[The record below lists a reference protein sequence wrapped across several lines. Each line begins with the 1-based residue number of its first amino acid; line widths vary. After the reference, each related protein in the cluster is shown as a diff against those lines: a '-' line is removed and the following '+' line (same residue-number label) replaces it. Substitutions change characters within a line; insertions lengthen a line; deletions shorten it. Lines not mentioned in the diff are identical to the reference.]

1 MSAPAHK
8 RTYGFFFRFWATKM
22 EASNTLAK
30 SHLHEVI
37 FADRH
42 YINKLNQLLAFI
54 SHLDKAPRLPTQ
66 NFFMLIRPRGFG
78 LSLSNESIEALL
90 VRDELLMDH
99 LDQSVADTIVSKGIG
114 TYPVLHLSF
123 NDIEPNITG
132 FDSFRAMLAS
142 KLQSEFWQHH
152 VKVRIDQGR
161 RSDLRMLM
169 VELITELSERSG
181 KSVVILIDNYD
192 MPFYIV
198 RTFDDPKEREQALA
212 LYFEMLNAFRQAGNK
227 VKFGLLAG
235 HVKFPLSSD
244 MSLGLPHVID
254 LSFSDIAAALTGF
267 TIEEIKTCYEEDLAR
282 IAPQQGVTTSEYLTA
297 LEDCYGGF
305 VFSDRMNKVLNPLSV
320 TRALDNDGELYA
332 YSCDNDYSFL
342 QQCYNTQE
350 PDLDW
355 LIDKDGQDMLLL
367 EDISLT
373 PQGKEFG
380 SLLLQQGIVSV
391 NKVTFAEQE
400 HSLSWRYRFGF
411 PNVEMRRVFN
421 IITGKSR
428 PELRELPINTR
439 VYDAGEEEY
448 AIKEND

>member
-198 RTFDDPKEREQALA
+198 RTFDDPKEREQALMIPRSA
-212 LYFEMLNAFRQAGNK
+212 SRLWPCTLRCSTLFAKRAIRSNLVCWQAT
-227 VKFGLLAG
+227 
-235 HVKFPLSSD
+235 SSF
-244 MSLGLPHVID
+244 HCQ
-254 LSFSDIAAALTGF
+254 A
-267 TIEEIKTCYEEDLAR
+267 TC
-282 IAPQQGVTTSEYLTA
+282 P
-297 LEDCYGGF
+297 
-305 VFSDRMNKVLNPLSV
+305 
-320 TRALDNDGELYA
+320 
-332 YSCDNDYSFL
+332 
-342 QQCYNTQE
+342 
-350 PDLDW
+350 
-355 LIDKDGQDMLLL
+355 
-367 EDISLT
+367 
-373 PQGKEFG
+373 
-380 SLLLQQGIVSV
+380 
-391 NKVTFAEQE
+391 
-400 HSLSWRYRFGF
+400 
-411 PNVEMRRVFN
+411 
-421 IITGKSR
+421 
-428 PELRELPINTR
+428 
-439 VYDAGEEEY
+439 
-448 AIKEND
+448 

>member
-1 MSAPAHK
+1 
-8 RTYGFFFRFWATKM
+8 M
-22 EASNTLAK
+22 EASNSLAK

-66 NFFMLIRPRGFG
+66 NFFMLIRPKGFG
-78 LSLSNESIEALL
+78 VSLSNESIEALL

-123 NDIEPNITG
+123 GDAPVTVTG
-132 FDSFRAMLAS
+132 FDDFHKMLTS
-142 KLQSEFWQHH
+142 KLQSAFWQHH

-169 VELITELSERSG
+169 LELITELSERSG

-192 MPFYIV
+192 VPFFIV
-198 RTFDDPKEREQALA
+198 RTFDDPKERMQALA

-235 HVKFPLSSD
+235 HVKFPLSNE
-244 MSLGLPHVID
+244 MSQGLPHVID
-254 LSFSDIAAALTGF
+254 LSFSEIAAPLTGF
-267 TIEEIKTCYEEDLAR
+267 TIDEIKSCYEEDLAR
-282 IAPQQGVTTSEYLTA
+282 IAPQLGVTISEYLKA

-305 VFSDRMNKVLNPLSV
+305 IFSDRMQKVLCPLSV

-342 QQCYNTQE
+342 QQSYNEAE

-355 LIDKDGQDMLLL
+355 LIDKDGQDQLLL
-367 EDISLT
+367 EDVSIF

-380 SLLLQQGIVSV
+380 SLLLQQGIMTV
-391 NKVTFAEQE
+391 NKVTFAESE
-400 HSLSWRYRFGF
+400 HALSWRYRFGF
-411 PNVEMRRVFN
+411 PNVEMRRVFQ
-421 IITGKSR
+421 IVTGKSR

-448 AIKEND
+448 AITADD

>member
-1 MSAPAHK
+1 MD
-8 RTYGFFFRFWATKM
+8 
-22 EASNTLAK
+22 ASNSLAK

-54 SHLDKAPRLPTQ
+54 VHLDKAPRLPTQ

-78 LSLSNESIEALL
+78 LSLANESIEALL

-123 NDIEPNITG
+123 NDITGNITG
-132 FDSFRAMLAS
+132 FDGFRAMLAD
-142 KLQSEFWQHH
+142 KLQSQFWQHH

-169 VELITELSERSG
+169 LTLITELSERSG

-192 MPFYIV
+192 IPLYIV
-198 RTFDDPKEREQALA
+198 RSFEDPKEKAQAIA

-235 HVKFPLSSD
+235 HVKFSLSSE
-244 MSLGLPHVID
+244 MSQGLPHIID
-254 LSFSDIAAALTGF
+254 LSFSDIAAELTGF
-267 TIEEIKTCYEEDLAR
+267 TIEEIKNCYEEDIAR
-282 IAPQQGVTTSEYLTA
+282 IAPQQGVTASEYLSA

-305 VFSDRMNKVLNPLSV
+305 VFSDRMHKVLCPLSV

-332 YSCDNDYSFL
+332 YSCDNDYNFL
-342 QQCYNTQE
+342 QQCLRE
-350 PDLDW
+350 EDPDLEW
-355 LIDKDGQDMLLL
+355 LFEKDGQDQLLL
-367 EDISLT
+367 EAVSLN

-380 SLLLQQGIVSV
+380 SLLLQQGIVSI
-391 NKVTFAEQE
+391 NKVTFSESENA
-400 HSLSWRYRFGF
+400 LSWRYRFGF
-411 PNVEMRRVFN
+411 PNVEMRRLFN
-421 IITGKSR
+421 IISGRSL

-448 AIKEND
+448 EIHAHE